1 MFHVIRSASWQM
13 GVLTGW
19 LVTVNLKRLSKFY
32 LWVSETLP
40 PVLSI
45 WLIIYSYIFIT
56 LICVETQECV
66 WHKSAVL
73 MLSTVGCTLKLF
85 LCSKQNK
92 VFVYLGCYTLHYI
105 AMCGLG
111 GLNNWGGIIFQSCA
125 VYLHHTSIL
134 SLYNTNYGGS
144 SGGSSGVREVVGTHT
159 L

>member
-1 MFHVIRSASWQM
+1 M
-13 GVLTGW
+13 
-19 LVTVNLKRLSKFY
+19 
-32 LWVSETLP
+32 LP

-85 LCSKQNK
+85 LCSKQKK

-111 GLNNWGGIIFQSCA
+111 GVL
-125 VYLHHTSIL
+125 VP
-134 SLYNTNYGGS
+134 
-144 SGGSSGVREVVGTHT
+144 VVGTAMQHILYILYIYICVGARCRWDGLTHT
-159 L
+159 GVCV